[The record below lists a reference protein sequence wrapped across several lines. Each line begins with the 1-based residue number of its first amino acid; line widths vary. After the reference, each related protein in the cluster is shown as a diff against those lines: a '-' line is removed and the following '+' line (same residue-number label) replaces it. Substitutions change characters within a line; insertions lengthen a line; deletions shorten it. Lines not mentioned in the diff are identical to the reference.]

1 MSKKMHLEVA
11 GAFVHLLHISSIVC
25 FQKQHNLLTSC
36 VRLDPITELCCTV
49 GKQCLMSSEWKETK
63 ALCVARE
70 MNYSCQGVL
79 ICFHVVVLASPY
91 LALIHRIV
99 TNVNHWAGVGLGGP
113 VGERQIWHWC

>member
-11 GAFVHLLHISSIVC
+11 GAFVHLLYISSIIC

-36 VRLDPITELCCTV
+36 VRLDPIIELCCTV

-63 ALCVARE
+63 ALCGARE
-70 MNYSCQGVL
+70 MNYSCQEVL
-79 ICFHVVVLASPY
+79 ICFHVVVPPY

-99 TNVNHWAGVGLGGP
+99 TNVNDWAGVSLGGP
-113 VGERQIWHWC
+113 VGERQIWDRC